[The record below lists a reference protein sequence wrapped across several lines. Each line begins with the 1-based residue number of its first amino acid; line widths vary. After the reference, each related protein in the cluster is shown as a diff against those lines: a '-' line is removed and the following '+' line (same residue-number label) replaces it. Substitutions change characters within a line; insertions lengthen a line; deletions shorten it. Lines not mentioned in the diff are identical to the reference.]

1 MKRVVVK
8 GETVRVCDRCVREEL
23 KMKMRLETGDIGF
36 VLLQKLEQL
45 QDERKRQEIERKTKE
60 TAILSVQKTAN
71 HRITS
76 TQQKLEELDQELTR
90 ETDQLT
96 RKKNIVKELKAGLRA
111 SREAEEMTKTR
122 LSQLQGKCSALQEEI
137 QANKQ
142 DCEQMLETTDHRVAQ
157 SQGTIGKSEAQRLL
171 CQSCRSRAGT
181 VGRPVERVASLE
193 TFSLKRQEESCGK
206 GCVLT

>member
-1 MKRVVVK
+1 
-8 GETVRVCDRCVREEL
+8 
-23 KMKMRLETGDIGF
+23 MKMRLETGDIGF

-142 DCEQMLETTDHRVAQ
+142 DCEQMLETTDHRVVQ

-171 CQSCRSRAGT
+171 CQSCRNRAGT
-181 VGRPVERVASLE
+181 VGRPAERVASLE
-193 TFSLKRQEESCGK
+193 TFSLKRQEEGCGK